1 MNATIRRC
9 LPLAGRLLVA
19 AVTLLAGFTVL
30 LTLANCIP
38 HSAVADGTTR
48 SVHTIFEEG
57 QHPVIW
63 GEKLNRLDNFTD
75 ALILNMT
82 FMADERQPLQ
92 AAMRNRIAYKDN
104 LMEGTRRAFDEPTAP
119 YDVGEYNRYWH
130 GHQLLVRPMMVVTDL
145 RGLRVFN
152 CIVMSVLLIL
162 LVAFTWLRLGWKVA
176 AAVTAV
182 VLWVALPS
190 VPLCMQFAHVFY
202 VALVAALWVVAR
214 RQPRTEAP
222 VTAFFVIGACTSYVD
237 LLTVP
242 LVTLAL
248 PGVLAVMHSDTRS
261 RMRSTWMLVLAW
273 AAGYFG
279 LWAAKWLMV
288 WAVTG
293 EGMAEQVMHYMAIH
307 TWSEHYTPWTF
318 VGKMQFSHAPHML
331 VGASLLALLYVLFA
345 RGRKAFVDNAWLL
358 IFAGVYV
365 LWVLV
370 LFQHTVWHFAFTW
383 RGTLALVLP
392 VLLFVMAT
400 LGPLRWGR
408 WAKGA
413 AHR

>member
-1 MNATIRRC
+1 MNDTIRRC
-9 LPLAGRLLVA
+9 MPLAGRLLVTA
-19 AVTLLAGFTVL
+19 LTLLAVFTAL

-38 HSAVADGTTR
+38 HSAVAEGTTR

-92 AAMRNRIAYKDN
+92 ASMRNRIAYKDN
-104 LMEGTRRAFDEPTAP
+104 LMEGTRRAFDEPDAP
-119 YDVGEYNRYWH
+119 FDIGEYNRYWH
-130 GHQLLVRPMMVVTDL
+130 GHQVLVRPMMAMTDL
-145 RGLRVFN
+145 RGLRVVN
-152 CIVMSVLLIL
+152 CIVMSALLLL
-162 LVAFTWLRLGWKVA
+162 LVALTWMRLGWKVA
-176 AAVTAV
+176 VAVAAVV
-182 VLWVALPS
+182 MWVAVPS

-202 VALVAALWVVAR
+202 VALVGALWVVMR
-214 RQPRTEAP
+214 RKPRTSSP
-222 VTAFFVIGACTSYVD
+222 VIAFFVIGACASYVD

-242 LVTLAL
+242 LVSLAL
-248 PGVLAVMHSDTRS
+248 PGVLAVLHSTTRNK
-261 RMRSTWMLVLAW
+261 MRLTCMLVMAW

-288 WAVTG
+288 WIVTG

-307 TWSEHYTPWTF
+307 TWSEHYTPWSF
-318 VGKMQFSHAPHML
+318 VGQMRFSHAPHML
-331 VGASLLALLYVLFA
+331 AGVFILVLLYALFA
-345 RGRKAFVDNAWLL
+345 RGRQAFVDNAWLL
-358 IFAGVYV
+358 VFAAVYV

-392 VLLFVMAT
+392 ALLFVMAT
-400 LGPLRWGR
+400 LGPLRFGR
-408 WAKGA
+408 SARGG